1 MSSFNFIVPASQISI
16 SLNDIHLSE
25 ENSMQLERLLREF
38 KHINVLQNYQL
49 PVDNKVLLYG
59 HTGCGKTTTAI
70 SIAKALHKKILTL
83 NLGEGVIDARLG
95 QSAKNITAVFKKAAR
110 ENAVLFLDEFDYLGT
125 SRAFD
130 SKDSSEMKRLVN
142 VIIQLMDHLSKDT
155 LLIAAT
161 NYPDAIDAALFRRF
175 QLKLKFEK
183 PNNALLDKFY
193 DALIINYP
201 KAYRSIKRKY
211 NISYAEAKDIALRA
225 IKRNIMEAEEA
236 TQLKQIS

>member
-1 MSSFNFIVPASQISI
+1 MSSFNFITSANQTPI
-16 SLNDIHLSE
+16 SLKNIQLSE
-25 ENSMQLERLLREF
+25 ENSLQLEQLLREF
-38 KHINVLQNYQL
+38 KHVNVLQNYQL

-70 SIAKALHKKILTL
+70 SIAKALDKKIIIL
-83 NLGEGVIDARLG
+83 NLGDGVIDARLG
-95 QSAKNITAVFKKAAR
+95 QSAKNITTVFKRAAR
-110 ENAVLFLDEFDYLGT
+110 ENAVLFLDEFDYLGK
-125 SRAFD
+125 SRDFE

-142 VIIQLMDHLSKDT
+142 VIIQLMDHLPHDT

-161 NYPDAIDAALFRRF
+161 NYSDAIDAALLRRF

-183 PNNALLDKFY
+183 PNNELLDKYY

-201 KAYRSIKRKY
+201 KEYRSLKRKY

-225 IKRNIMEAEEA
+225 IKSNIMDAEEA
-236 TQLKQIS
+236 KQQKQIP